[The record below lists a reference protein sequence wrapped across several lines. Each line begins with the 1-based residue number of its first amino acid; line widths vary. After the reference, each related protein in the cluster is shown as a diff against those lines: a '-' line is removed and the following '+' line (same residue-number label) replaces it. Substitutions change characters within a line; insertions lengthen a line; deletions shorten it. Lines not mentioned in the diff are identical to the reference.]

1 MRRGKTMLTSTYI
14 HIPRIGSTI
23 ERRIWSCGIRTWS
36 EFAEKQDEIPISAAK
51 KTTILAGI
59 EESVQR
65 LSVGDAEFFA
75 KSLPKSE
82 HWRAYS
88 DFKDRIAFVDIE
100 TTGLSPNYD
109 YMTVVG
115 IYDGKKAKTYVRG
128 IDLDDIVDEF
138 AKYDFLVTFNGAR
151 FDLPFIRH
159 EYPEIEFNQLHT
171 DLMYPLR
178 RIGYTGGLKAI
189 ERALGIARSDD
200 TTGITGFDAV
210 RLWHEYERGSAGAL
224 ELLLK
229 YNREDIVNLET
240 IIELTHPEFVK
251 KTFSDAVDAR

>member
-1 MRRGKTMLTSTYI
+1 MLTSTYI

-23 ERRIWSCGIRTWS
+23 EHRIWSCGIRTWS
-36 EFAEKQDEIPISAAK
+36 EFAEHHDEIPMSAAK

-59 EESVQR
+59 DESMQR
-65 LSVGDAEFFA
+65 LSARDTRFFA
-75 KSLPKSE
+75 ESLPKSD

-88 DFKDRIAFVDIE
+88 DFKDKIAFVDIE
-100 TTGLSPNYD
+100 TTGLSPNYSR
-109 YMTVVG
+109 MTVVG
-115 IYDGKKAKTYVRG
+115 IYDGKNTKTYVRG

-138 AKYDFLVTFNGAR
+138 TKYDFLVTYNGAR
-151 FDLPFIRH
+151 FDLPFIKR
-159 EYPEIEFNQLHT
+159 EYPEIKFDQLHT

-178 RIGYTGGLKAI
+178 RIGHTGGLKAI
-189 ERALGIARSDD
+189 EQVLGIARSED

-210 RLWHEYERGSAGAL
+210 RLWHEYERGSADAL

-240 IIELTHPEFVK
+240 IIELTHPRFVK
-251 KTFSDAVDAR
+251 DAFSGGAAVGSR

>member
-1 MRRGKTMLTSTYI
+1 MLTSTYI

-23 ERRIWSCGIRTWS
+23 ERRIWSYGIRTWS
-36 EFAEKQDEIPISAAK
+36 EFAEQHDTIPISTAK

-59 EESVQR
+59 TESAQHLR
-65 LSVGDAEFFA
+65 AGDAEFFA
-75 KSLPKSE
+75 KLLPTSE

-109 YMTVVG
+109 CMTVVG
-115 IYDGKKAKTYVRG
+115 IYNGKTSKTYVRG

-151 FDLPFIRH
+151 FDLPFIKH
-159 EYPEIEFNQLHT
+159 EYPEINFNQLHM
-171 DLMYPLR
+171 DMMYPLR

-189 ERALGIARSDD
+189 EQALGITRSDD

-210 RLWHEYERGSAGAL
+210 RLWHEYERGSADAL

-240 IIELTHPEFVK
+240 IIELTHQKFVK
-251 KTFSDAVDAR
+251 KTFSDAVNV

>member
-1 MRRGKTMLTSTYI
+1 MLTSTYI

-36 EFAEKQDEIPISAAK
+36 EFAEQQDEIPISAAK
-51 KTTILAGI
+51 KTTILTGI
-59 EESVQR
+59 EESMQHLR
-65 LSVGDAEFFA
+65 AGDAEFFA
-75 KSLPKSE
+75 KLLPKSE
-82 HWRAYS
+82 HWRTYS
-88 DFKDRIAFVDIE
+88 DFKDKIAFVDIE

-109 YMTVVG
+109 HITVVG
-115 IYDGKKAKTYVRG
+115 IYDGKTSKTYVRG
-128 IDLDDIVDEF
+128 IDLDDVVDEF

-151 FDLPFIRH
+151 FDLPFIKH
-159 EYPEIEFNQLHT
+159 EYPEIDFDQLHT

-189 ERALGIARSDD
+189 ERALGITRSDD

-210 RLWHEYERGSAGAL
+210 RLWHEYERGSADAL

-240 IIELTHPEFVK
+240 IIELMHPEFVK